1 MALNSTRPGRRT
13 SLILYLGA
21 VVIPRCSS
29 RAQNLP
35 ARTGASARRTPP
47 HPHPGTSSLPQCHL
61 GEGTLCL
68 PHILHL
74 GPSATTAPQQVSPEP
89 LGPRGPLAL
98 SQKAPPPVMHL
109 EVRRAVPPEVVTH
122 VMVPADQWANSR
134 CSCVRYGECEPS
146 IIEKEMSMRQ

>member
-1 MALNSTRPGRRT
+1 MALNSTRPGRGT

-21 VVIPRCSS
+21 VVMPRCSS
-29 RAQNLP
+29 SARSLP

-61 GEGTLCL
+61 GEGTLCWPRL
-68 PHILHL
+68 LHP
-74 GPSATTAPQQVSPEP
+74 GPSATAAPQQVSPEP

-98 SQKAPPPVMHL
+98 SQKAPLVMHL

-122 VMVPADQWANSR
+122 VMVPADQWADSR
-134 CSCVRYGECEPS
+134 CSWVRYGECEPS
-146 IIEKEMSMRQ
+146 IIQKEMSMRQ